1 MGMCS
6 SFISLRRLLIGAAL
20 VIFGFLLASSTTASA
35 DDLGLTKTLD
45 KLVTTAT
52 KAPAILD
59 PVTASTPVVQEPVK
73 KVVAAVKPTETV
85 TAIVR
90 PVETAV
96 DVPLKAVDPVLA
108 QPVKDVVKTTTS
120 TVTKATTAVTTT
132 TSAVSRT
139 VDPLLRVSK
148 DVVDPVLAVVDTIV
162 PVVDT
167 IDPVVDA
174 IVPVVVPPSLTD
186 LPDVLEPAQA
196 LLPAEVSPSTGQASD
211 AVASLVERAHT
222 QRAIRA
228 QQALAPTVADRSS
241 VVAPWV
247 ALDAVTAPAH
257 START
262 ATSHLPIHQPAV
274 PGPQHRPAPAL
285 PAGGA
290 GSGSGAH
297 GSSAPV
303 SGDLAITPTALA
315 LPDTSSAAMRSSTLH
330 PRPGPVA
337 DPGSRPD

>member
-1 MGMCS
+1 M
-6 SFISLRRLLIGAAL
+6 
-20 VIFGFLLASSTTASA
+20 
-35 DDLGLTKTLD
+35 
-45 KLVTTAT
+45 
-52 KAPAILD
+52 
-59 PVTASTPVVQEPVK
+59 
-73 KVVAAVKPTETV
+73 
-85 TAIVR
+85 
-90 PVETAV
+90 
-96 DVPLKAVDPVLA
+96 
-108 QPVKDVVKTTTS
+108 
-120 TVTKATTAVTTT
+120 
-132 TSAVSRT
+132 
-139 VDPLLRVSK
+139 
-148 DVVDPVLAVVDTIV
+148 
-162 PVVDT
+162 
-167 IDPVVDA
+167 VDA

-303 SGDLAITPTALA
+303 GGDLAITPTALA

>member
-1 MGMCS
+1 MCS

-162 PVVDT
+162 PVVD
-167 IDPVVDA
+167 A

-303 SGDLAITPTALA
+303 GGDLAITPTALA
-315 LPDTSSAAMRSSTLH
+315 RPDTSSAAMRSSTLH